1 MLGECRET
9 AIECRHREL
18 IYIYIY
24 MCVCVFEINA
34 FSIIT
39 PFPLYYFEWGAIILI
54 VKSGPLRLPSACQS
68 NPAHRCR
75 DACRPEDR
83 LAIHSGSLERGSVEL
98 GSLNAWACACVCVLP
113 LLKKARDIGFNLS
126 EVNQL

>member
-83 LAIHSGSLERGSVEL
+83 HAVYFGSLKC
-98 GSLNAWACACVCVLP
+98 SLCAYCKTIGTSFCLSAPVKSFCSMRRF
-113 LLKKARDIGFNLS
+113 LL
-126 EVNQL
+126 Q